1 MPALAPPVGD
11 ERHALHTFLA
21 YQQDAFVAVAHGLT
35 DEQARAT
42 PTVSSLSIGGLIKH
56 VTGMQRIWMQR
67 VAAAP
72 DKPPSDTRDIEER
85 TREYRDEYV
94 MGPHQ
99 TLAGLLDAYAAQNA
113 ETLRLAQTADLDAA
127 VPVPRDSPWFPKDVE
142 AWSARWVFLHV
153 ISELA
158 RHAGHADIIRESIDG
173 ATMYELI
180 AAVEHWEP
188 QPWLTPRSP
197 KT

>member
-1 MPALAPPVGD
+1 M
-11 ERHALHTFLA
+11 
-21 YQQDAFVAVAHGLT
+21 AHGLT

-42 PTVSSLSIGGLIKH
+42 PTVSALSIGGLIKH

-72 DKPPSDTRDIEER
+72 DKPPTDTRDIEER

-127 VPVPRDSPWFPKDVE
+127 VPVPRDSPWFPGGRGGVVGALGVPACDQRVGP
-142 AWSARWVFLHV
+142 ARR
-153 ISELA
+153 A
-158 RHAGHADIIRESIDG
+158 RRHHPRKASTA
-173 ATMYELI
+173 
-180 AAVEHWEP
+180 
-188 QPWLTPRSP
+188 QPCTN
-197 KT
+197 